1 MEGEGPRILKN
12 PLTETLSKNTLVKTF
27 DLLSKTQFFTLFS
40 VMHREK
46 GFFLQK
52 TFSQQMDEF
61 KDTWRLN

>member
-1 MEGEGPRILKN
+1 MEGPRILKY
-12 PLTETLSKNTLVKTF
+12 PLTETLSKNSLVKTF

-40 VMHREK
+40 VMRREK

-52 TFSQQMDEF
+52 MFTQQMDEF